1 MKTSHGPKRGH
12 LIKRGG
18 ATMTLL
24 KTLIFTLVV
33 PATVTIYLP
42 YTLLPARQMPPA
54 GSVRYL
60 GLLPVL
66 LGVLIYCWCAWD
78 FAITGRGTPAPIDP
92 PKELVARGLYR
103 YVRNPMY
110 VGVMSILIGEVL
122 FFASR
127 TLLWYALAVFVGF
140 NLFVM
145 LYEEPTLRHK
155 FGAAYEN
162 YCAAVPRWLPR
173 IR

>member
-60 GLLPVL
+60 GLLAIL

-92 PKELVARGLYR
+92 PKELVARGLYAR
-103 YVRNPMY
+103 VRNPMY
-110 VGVMSILIGEVL
+110 IGVFCILLGEAL

-127 TLLWYALAVFVGF
+127 TLIWWLALFGIGV
-140 NLFVM
+140 NLFV
-145 LYEEPTLRHK
+145 LFYEEPTLRHK
-155 FGAAYEN
+155 FGAAYE
-162 YCAAVPRWLPR
+162 
-173 IR
+173 

>member
-1 MKTSHGPKRGH
+1 
-12 LIKRGG
+12 
-18 ATMTLL
+18 MTLF
-24 KTLIFTLVV
+24 KTLIFTLIV

-42 YTLLPARQMPPA
+42 YMLLPAPHTPPV
-54 GSVRYL
+54 GSLHYL
-60 GLLPVL
+60 GLIPIT

-78 FAITGRGTPAPIDP
+78 FAIKGRGTPAPIDP
-92 PKELVARGLYR
+92 PKELVARGLYAR
-103 YVRNPMY
+103 VRNPMY

-127 TLLWYALAVFVGF
+127 TLLWYALAVFIGF
-140 NLFVM
+140 NLFVL